1 MARNIV
7 STTVERI
14 RRQLSSGYRF
24 EINLLNGTITDTDTT
39 LSVLLPITAGLQPG
53 AMVFIGVEAMRV
65 TAVSVANSTID
76 VLRGQQDSTAVAHT
90 DGDEILINPRFS
102 PLDIFDAMQDEIA
115 SYGPQLFRVDT
126 QEFAVADVQD
136 TLELPIAWNDCYTV
150 LDVRRQWADNG
161 NVSSWPRVK
170 FRFQRLGPSATSG
183 QSIIR
188 FIDTM
193 QTGTV
198 YVQVARPFVLDSFTM
213 ATDLIADTLLPES
226 MLDVLSMGTKLRLL
240 VDNENGRTARTAQDE
255 PRRAEETPVGATVQP
270 YQFNNALYRNR
281 RQEEVNKLRAL
292 WPMQVM

>member
-1 MARNIV
+1 M
-7 STTVERI
+7 
-14 RRQLSSGYRF
+14 
-24 EINLLNGTITDTDTT
+24 
-39 LSVLLPITAGLQPG
+39 LLPITAGLQPG

-65 TAVSVANSTID
+65 TAVSTANSTID

-136 TLELPIAWNDCYTV
+136 TLELPIEWNDCYTV
-150 LDVRRQWADNG
+150 LDVRRQWTDNG
-161 NVSSWPRVK
+161 DVSSWPRVN
-170 FRFQRLGPSATSG
+170 FRFQRMGPTATAG
-183 QSIIR
+183 KSIIR
-188 FIDTM
+188 FLNTM
-193 QTGTV
+193 QAGTV
-198 YVQVARPFVLDSFTM
+198 YVQVARPFVLVDFTM

-226 MLDVLSMGTKLRLL
+226 MLDVLAMGTKLRLL